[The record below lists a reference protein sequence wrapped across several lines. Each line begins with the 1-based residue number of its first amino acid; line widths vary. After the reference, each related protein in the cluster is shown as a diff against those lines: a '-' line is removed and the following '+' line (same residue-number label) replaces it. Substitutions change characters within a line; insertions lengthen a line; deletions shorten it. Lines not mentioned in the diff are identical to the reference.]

1 MADVR
6 INIDVDKELKE
17 DSEELFHN
25 LGLTL
30 TSAITVFLRQA
41 VREQGFPFTPS
52 CATGRALTERALADS
67 QNDVDI
73 HGPFN
78 TFAEMMADIHA
89 DS

>member
-1 MADVR
+1 MSDVR
-6 INIDVDKELKE
+6 INLDLDEDLKE
-17 DSEELFHN
+17 NSEALFSD

-30 TSAITVFLRQA
+30 ASAITVFLRQA

-52 CATGRALTERALADS
+52 RAMGMALTERALTDS
-67 QNDVDI
+67 RNDVDI